1 MKASRLIIKRT
12 LEVRSNYPGANVQ
25 LCDDKGDDITE
36 DEGAELLEGGRSLQ
50 VRAFTMSG
58 EFKGSRTIYAS
69 EVTK

>member
-1 MKASRLIIKRT
+1 
-12 LEVRSNYPGANVQ
+12 V
-25 LCDDKGDDITE
+25 CDDKGDDITE